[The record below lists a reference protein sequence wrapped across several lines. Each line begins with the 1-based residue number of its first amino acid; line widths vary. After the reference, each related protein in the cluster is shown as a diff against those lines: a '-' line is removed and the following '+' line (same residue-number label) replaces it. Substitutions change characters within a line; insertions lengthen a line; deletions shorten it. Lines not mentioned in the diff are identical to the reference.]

1 MHFFLFGGAGSIEA
15 PFFCLLFIGKSQK
28 IRGYEIILALFCE
41 KLLTFDKH
49 LYIRGI
55 EKNSCFI
62 CVRVLMA
69 FEKLKP
75 KKLNDAAWGAIIEA
89 WENGLSDREAS
100 FRASKISGQDITA
113 DELRK
118 WCKDDPELGELRAN
132 LQSDLL
138 SEAKLTVAD
147 ALRSKDT
154 RTARWY
160 LERKATDEFST
171 KQAVAFEGAV
181 IELSMDEKEKA
192 LKEKMAEF
200 FGENGE

>member
-1 MHFFLFGGAGSIEA
+1 
-15 PFFCLLFIGKSQK
+15 
-28 IRGYEIILALFCE
+28 
-41 KLLTFDKH
+41 
-49 LYIRGI
+49 
-55 EKNSCFI
+55 
-62 CVRVLMA
+62 MA
-69 FEKLKP
+69 FNKLKP
-75 KKLNDAAWGAIIEA
+75 KKLNDAAWEAIIEA

-147 ALRSKDT
+147 ALRSKDP

-200 FGENGE
+200 FGENGEQ